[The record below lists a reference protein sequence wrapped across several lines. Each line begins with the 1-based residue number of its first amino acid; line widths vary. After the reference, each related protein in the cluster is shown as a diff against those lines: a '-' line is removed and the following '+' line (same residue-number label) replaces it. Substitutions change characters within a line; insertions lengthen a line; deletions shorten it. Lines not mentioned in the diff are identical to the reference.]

1 MGLLDA
7 VVGALG
13 NQAGGA
19 GANPMQALLALVNQ
33 AGGLPALLQK
43 LQQGGLGEAVNSWLS
58 TGPNQAV
65 SPDALGQA
73 LGGDTVAGFAR
84 QLGIDPQQGLGM
96 LSQLLPQVVDQ
107 LSPQGQLP
115 AGLQNGQLDL
125 GSLLGGLMGG
135 AGGGAASQGGGAD
148 LAGMLGGL
156 LGKR

>member
-13 NQAGGA
+13 SQSGGGGA
-19 GANPMQALLALVNQ
+19 DPMQAMLGLLNQ
-33 AGGLPALLQK
+33 SGGLPAMLER
-43 LQQGGLGEAVNSWLS
+43 LQQGGLGEAVSSWIS
-58 TGPNQAV
+58 TGSNLPV

-73 LGGDTVAGFAR
+73 LGGDAVAGFAS
-84 QLGIDPQQGLGM
+84 QLGVDPQQGLGM
-96 LSQLLPQVVDQ
+96 LAKLLPQVVDG

-115 AGLQNGQLDL
+115 EGLQNGQLDL

-135 AGGGAASQGGGAD
+135 GAGGQAGGGAA